1 MGTLTVSP
9 HVLTDQFDFNADP
22 WSALKKNNPDSGHEH
37 YDLMIF

>member
-22 WSALKKNNPDSGHEH
+22 WSALKKIIRIQVMN
-37 YDLMIF
+37 ITI